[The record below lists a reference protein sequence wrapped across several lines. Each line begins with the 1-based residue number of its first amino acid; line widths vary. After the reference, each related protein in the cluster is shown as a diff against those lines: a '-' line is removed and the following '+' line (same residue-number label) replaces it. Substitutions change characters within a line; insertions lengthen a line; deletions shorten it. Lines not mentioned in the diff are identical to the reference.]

1 MKYKAIKVMLLP
13 NNWQK
18 SRLFQFAGASRF
30 AYNWALHKEMES
42 LNSGN
47 WFISDSVLRKEFTK
61 LRNSEEYS
69 WLQSISNNVTKQA
82 IKDLVKSYIRYF
94 NLRKS
99 ENYKPYTKK
108 QIEHAK
114 RIGKQLT
121 EYDKQGHPKY
131 KSRKNHTD
139 CGFFQD
145 NFKIQFTDST
155 VRIEK
160 LCDSGNRSRRNVKC
174 NVRLAEVGR
183 IPILASYM
191 NPRITFDG
199 LHWWVSVVVEDSTDV
214 TKYVPESDGI
224 GLDVGIKDF
233 AILSDSTK
241 YANINKSSKIRRL
254 EKRKRRL
261 QKSIS
266 RKYVSNRKGGSY
278 QKTNNIIKSE
288 KSLLKLNKRLR
299 NIRRNQRSHIVSDII
314 NRKPRFICIE
324 DLNISGMMKNKHL
337 SKSVQNQGFYDFRR
351 LLEYNSD
358 KYNIPLIVANRWYP
372 SSKTCNC
379 CGTIKKDLKLS
390 DRIFRCDCGYSED
403 RDVNAAKN
411 LKSYGELH
419 LV

>member
-1 MKYKAIKVMLLP
+1 MRYKAIKVMLLP

-47 WFISDSVLRKEFTK
+47 GFISDSTLRKEFTK

-82 IKDLVKSYIRYF
+82 IKDLVKSYFRYF

-131 KSRKNHTD
+131 KSRKNFTD
-139 CGFFQD
+139 CSFFQD

-160 LCDSGNRSRRNVKC
+160 LCDSGNRARRNVKC

-199 LHWWVSVVVEDSTDV
+199 LHWWISVVVEDSTDV
-214 TKYVPESDGI
+214 TKYKPESDGI
-224 GLDVGIKDF
+224 GLDLGIKDF

-266 RKYVSNRKGGSY
+266 RKYINNKKGGSY

-288 KSLLKLNKRLR
+288 KSLLKLNSRLR
-299 NIRRNQRSHIVSDII
+299 NIRRNQRSNIVSDII

-324 DLNISGMMKNKHL
+324 DLNISGMMNNKHL

-351 LLEYNSD
+351 LLEYNSE
-358 KYNIPLIVANRWYP
+358 KYNIPLIIANRWYP

-379 CGTIKKDLKLS
+379 CGMIKGNLKLS
-390 DRIFRCDCGYSED
+390 DRIFRCDCGYIED
-403 RDVNAAKN
+403 RDINAAKN

-419 LV
+419 LA

>member
-13 NNWQK
+13 NNWQM

-30 AYNWALHKEMES
+30 AYNWALHKEIES

-47 WFISDSVLRKEFTK
+47 GFISDNVLRKEFTE
-61 LRNSEEYS
+61 LRKSKEYS

-94 NLRKS
+94 KLRKS
-99 ENYKPYTKK
+99 ETYKPYTKK

-121 EYDKQGHPKY
+121 EYNKQGHPKY
-131 KSRKNHTD
+131 KSRKNYTD
-139 CGFFQD
+139 CSFFQD

-160 LCDSGNRSRRNVKC
+160 LCASGNRARRNAKC

-183 IPILASYM
+183 IPIQPSYM

-199 LHWWVSVVVEDSTDV
+199 LHWWVSVIVEDIVDV
-214 TKYVPESDGI
+214 KEYVPESEGI
-224 GLDVGIKDF
+224 GVDLGVKDL
-233 AILSDSTK
+233 AILDDSTK
-241 YANINKSSKIRRL
+241 YKNINKSAKIRKL

-266 RKYVSNRKGGSY
+266 RKYLNNKKGGSY
-278 QKTNNIIKSE
+278 HKTKNIIKSE
-288 KSLLKLNKRLR
+288 NSLLKLNRRLTD
-299 NIRRNQRSHIVSDII
+299 IRSDHRIRVINDII
-314 NRKPRFICIE
+314 NRKPKFICIE
-324 DLNISGMMKNKHL
+324 DLNVSGMMKNKHL
-337 SKSVQNQGFYDFRR
+337 SKSVQNQGLYDFRR
-351 LLEYNSD
+351 LLEYETD
-358 KYNIPLIVANRWYP
+358 KYSIPLIVADKWYP

-390 DRIFRCDCGYSED
+390 ERIFKCTCGYVED
-403 RDVNAAKN
+403 RDINAAKN

-419 LV
+419 IA

>member
-1 MKYKAIKVMLLP
+1 MLLP

-47 WFISDSVLRKEFTK
+47 GFISDSILRKEFTK

-82 IKDLVKSYIRYF
+82 IKDLVKSYFRYF

-108 QIEHAK
+108 QIEHAQ

-131 KSRKNHTD
+131 KSRKNFTD
-139 CGFFQD
+139 YSFFQD

-160 LCDSGNRSRRNVKC
+160 LCDSGNRKRRNAKC

-183 IPILASYM
+183 IPILSSYM

-199 LHWWVSVVVEDSTDV
+199 LHWWISVVVEDNADV
-214 TKYVPESDGI
+214 TKYEPESDGI
-224 GLDVGIKDF
+224 GLDLGIKDF

-241 YANINKSSKIRRL
+241 YDNVNKSSKIRRL

-261 QKSIS
+261 QKSTS
-266 RKYVSNRKGGSY
+266 RKYISNKKGGSY

-288 KSLLKLNKRLR
+288 KSLLKLNNRLR
-299 NIRRNQRSHIVSDII
+299 NIRRNQRSHIISDII

-337 SKSVQNQGFYDFRR
+337 SKSVQNQVFYDFRR
-351 LLEYNSD
+351 LLEYKTD

-390 DRIFRCDCGYSED
+390 DRIFKCDCGYVED
-403 RDVNAAKN
+403 RDINAAKN

-419 LV
+419 IA

>member
-18 SRLFQFAGASRF
+18 SRLFQFAGAARF
-30 AYNWALHKEMES
+30 AHNWSLSKEMES
-42 LNSGN
+42 LKSGN
-47 WFISDSVLRKEFTK
+47 GFISDSDLRKEFTK
-61 LRNSEEYS
+61 LRNSEEFS
-69 WLQSISNNVTKQA
+69 WLNTISNNVTKQA
-82 IKDLVKSYIRYF
+82 IKDLVKSYIKYF
-94 NLRKS
+94 KLRKS

-108 QIEHAK
+108 QIEHAQ

-131 KSRKNHTD
+131 KSRKNSID
-139 CGFFQD
+139 CSFFQD

-160 LCDSGNRSRRNVKC
+160 LCDSGNRSRRNRRSSIK
-174 NVRLAEVGR
+174 LAEVGR
-183 IPILASYM
+183 IPVQNSYM

-199 LHWWVSVVVEDSTDV
+199 LNWWVSVTVEDTNDV
-214 TKYVPESDGI
+214 NEYFPESDGI
-224 GLDVGIKDF
+224 GVDLGVKDL
-233 AILSDSTK
+233 AILDDSTK
-241 YANINKSSKIRRL
+241 YKNINKSVKIRKL

-266 RKYVSNRKGGSY
+266 RKYLNNKKGESCH
-278 QKTNNIIKSE
+278 KTKNIIKSE
-288 KSLLKLNKRLR
+288 RSLLKLNKRLTD
-299 NIRRNQRSHIVSDII
+299 IRKDYRVHTINDII
-314 NRKPRFICIE
+314 NRKPKFICIE
-324 DLNISGMMKNKHL
+324 DLNVSGMMKNKHL
-337 SKSVQNQGFYDFRR
+337 SKAVQNQGFYDFRR
-351 LLEYNSD
+351 LLEYETD
-358 KYNIPLIVANRWYP
+358 KYSIPLIVADKWYP

-390 DRIFRCDCGYSED
+390 DRIFQCDCGYMED

-419 LV
+419 IA

>member
-1 MKYKAIKVMLLP
+1 MLLP

-47 WFISDSVLRKEFTK
+47 GFISDSELRKEFTK
-61 LRNSEEYS
+61 LRNSEDFS
-69 WLQSISNNVTKQA
+69 WLNSISNNVTKQA

-94 NLRKS
+94 KLQKS

-108 QIEHAK
+108 QIEHAQ

-131 KSRKNHTD
+131 KSRKNYTD
-139 CGFFQD
+139 YSFFQD

-160 LCDSGNRSRRNVKC
+160 LCDYGNRSRRNRKSSI
-174 NVRLAEVGR
+174 RLAEVGR
-183 IPILASYM
+183 IPIQNSYM

-199 LHWWVSVVVEDSTDV
+199 LNWWVSVTVEDTND
-214 TKYVPESDGI
+214 TNEYFPESDGI
-224 GLDVGIKDF
+224 GVDLGVKDL
-233 AILSDSTK
+233 AILNDSTK
-241 YANINKSSKIRRL
+241 YKNINKSAKIRKL
-254 EKRKRRL
+254 EKRKCRL

-266 RKYVSNRKGGSY
+266 RKYLNNKKGGSY
-278 QKTNNIIKSE
+278 QKTKNIIKSE
-288 KSLLKLNKRLR
+288 KSLLKLNKRLTDT
-299 NIRRNQRSHIVSDII
+299 RRDHRVRTIHDII
-314 NRKPRFICIE
+314 NRKPKFICIE
-324 DLNISGMMKNKHL
+324 DLNVSGMMKNKHL
-337 SKSVQNQGFYDFRR
+337 SKSVQNQGFSDFRR
-351 LLEYNSD
+351 LLEYQTDNHA
-358 KYNIPLIVANRWYP
+358 IPLIVADRWYP
-372 SSKTCNC
+372 SSKLCNC

-390 DRIFRCDCGYSED
+390 DRIFKCDCGYTED

-419 LV
+419 IA